1 MQASMGLICRWK
13 APWVRLIVSF
23 FAEGCLKRP
32 WWGTLACSASGGL
45 VQCTRLS
52 GATGGRHLQPAITTS
67 LRQKV
72 SELIG
77 LGLSLHFERSEWREF
92 VGLC

>member
-1 MQASMGLICRWK
+1 MGLICRWK

-45 VQCTRLS
+45 VKMHSLVGCNGWTASPASHHNELATEGVRADRV
-52 GATGGRHLQPAITTS
+52 GAKPPL
-67 LRQKV
+67 
-72 SELIG
+72 
-77 LGLSLHFERSEWREF
+77 
-92 VGLC
+92 

>member
-32 WWGTLACSASGGL
+32 WWARLRVPPRVGSCNVLACR
-45 VQCTRLS
+45 VQWVEGTPAGHHNELATEGVRADRV
-52 GATGGRHLQPAITTS
+52 GAKPPL
-67 LRQKV
+67 
-72 SELIG
+72 
-77 LGLSLHFERSEWREF
+77 
-92 VGLC
+92 